1 MHGVDASLCALWR
14 PSLEARSQASRLYV
28 LRWWRESGG
37 QEVAVDGHNSGIT
50 CGVSR
55 HAVDGHSSGITCGVS
70 RHAVPQTAGKAP
82 AGTEMENVALEV
94 TEFES
99 GFRFFLPWNLGS
111 YSTPLSLSLC
121 I

>member
-14 PSLEARSQASRLYV
+14 PSLEARSQASRLHV

-37 QEVAVDGHNSGIT
+37 QEV
-50 CGVSR
+50 
-55 HAVDGHSSGITCGVS
+55 AVDGHSSGITCGVS

-99 GFRFFLPWNLGS
+99 GFRLFLPWNLGS
-111 YSTPLSLSLC
+111 YSTPLSLSLS